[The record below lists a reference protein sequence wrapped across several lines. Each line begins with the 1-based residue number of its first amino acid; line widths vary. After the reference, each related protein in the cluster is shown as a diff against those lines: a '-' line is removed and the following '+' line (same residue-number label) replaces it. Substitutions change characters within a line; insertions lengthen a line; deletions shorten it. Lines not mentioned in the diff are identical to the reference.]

1 MHALARMP
9 RHEHSTC
16 DCCLQMHARQLAT
29 HAYCACLSS
38 RPGAVSKLDCQRGLW
53 LAYKQA
59 LMRNAACSSS
69 RQPLLAAHLSR
80 GCRLYLRNERQTLKR
95 LPKTQAVLFTIRTYT
110 KHLRDIAG
118 RPELCS
124 RLTNAL
130 TVTPDE
136 FVSPLRLKSIVCHL
150 PIYIYAVSSADHAL
164 DSNKTGPDI
173 WCMHRHCSAC
183 DQKLFAMRAVC
194 MHVCI

>member
-136 FVSPLRLKSIVCHL
+136 FVSPLRLINCM
-150 PIYIYAVSSADHAL
+150 SSA
-164 DSNKTGPDI
+164 
-173 WCMHRHCSAC
+173 
-183 DQKLFAMRAVC
+183 
-194 MHVCI
+194 